1 MKAITALYVANAKA
15 FLRDRTAGF
24 LVLLMPVALAA
35 FFGLVFSGGGGYTLH
50 LGVVDEDGG
59 VGGQPLLAALEG
71 AEMDQALALHR
82 GTRAEMQE
90 ALTRGD
96 VSVVVLLPRGLT
108 TAVGAGQP
116 ATIEAWYDPAQP
128 TSAGVGL
135 GLVRTIVSEASL
147 AISDAPRLLV
157 MEETSVTTH
166 PLRAV
171 DFQVPGMLG
180 VALLWLG
187 LFGTALP
194 LVQQR
199 ETKALRR
206 LSVTPL
212 RPAAL
217 LTAQVAWRV
226 TVALLQAALFLLV
239 GYVGFGVQVEGSWP
253 LLVGTVALGALVF
266 ITLGTFLAGLALSAG
281 AVSAIVQVVNLP
293 MMMLSGSLMAVE
305 SLPDFFRPVVAAMPL
320 TYLSDALRQIIVAAP
335 PLHPLWVDF
344 AVLGGWLVFFFV
356 LAARLWRW
364 E

>member
-1 MKAITALYVANAKA
+1 MKTIRTLYLANAKA
-15 FLRDRTAGF
+15 FLRARTAVF

-35 FFGLVFSGGGGYTLH
+35 FFGVIFSGGGGYRLD

-59 VGGQPLLAALEG
+59 PGGQPLLAALEAAEREG
-71 AEMDQALALHR
+71 ALELHEGNRVEMR
-82 GTRAEMQE
+82 E
-90 ALTRGD
+90 ALDSGD
-96 VSVVVLLPRGLT
+96 VSVVVVLPGELT
-108 TAVGAGQP
+108 SAVAAGES

-135 GLVRTIVSEASL
+135 GLVRIMVSEASL
-147 AISDAPRLLV
+147 ALSGDPPLLS
-157 MEETSVTTH
+157 MEERSVQTH

-171 DFQVPGMLG
+171 DLQVPGMLG
-180 VALLWLG
+180 IALLWLG

-199 ETKALRR
+199 ETKVLRR

-212 RPAAL
+212 RPAVL

-239 GYVGFGVQVEGSWP
+239 GYVGFGVRVEGSWAA
-253 LLVGTVALGALVF
+253 LFGVVALGALAF
-266 ITLGTFLAGLALSAG
+266 ITLGTFLAGLAPSVE
-281 AVSAIVQVVNLP
+281 AVSAIVQLVNFPL
-293 MMMLSGSLMAVE
+293 MMLSGSLVPVE

-320 TYLSDALRQIIVAAP
+320 TYLSDALRQLMVGAP
-335 PLHPLWVDF
+335 PLYPLWLDV
-344 AVLGGWLVFFFV
+344 AVLGGWLVVLFV
-356 LAARLWRW
+356 LAAKLWRW